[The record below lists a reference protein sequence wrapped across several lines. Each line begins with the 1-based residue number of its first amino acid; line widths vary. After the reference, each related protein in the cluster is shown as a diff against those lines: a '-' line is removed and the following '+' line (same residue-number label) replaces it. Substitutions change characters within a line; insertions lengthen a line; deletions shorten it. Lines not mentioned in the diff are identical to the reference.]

1 MPGMRK
7 PPFSV
12 FPVLLQESASRFPLE
27 LSAPQVPCSKAQPAG
42 FAQADSFLPFRSQL
56 KCHFL
61 RGSLDLCHSSHPRLF
76 FPLGG
81 TYHMAQQSH
90 FAACF
95 LVLLPLGLSSTPQ
108 GTLSGIT
115 APSRQPLNIFD

>member
-1 MPGMRK
+1 MRK

-12 FPVLLQESASRFPLE
+12 FPVLLQESARAPFPLE
-27 LSAPQVPCSKAQPAG
+27 LSARQVPCSKAQPAG
-42 FAQADSFLPFRSQL
+42 FSQAGSFLPFRSQL

-81 TYHMAQQSH
+81 TYHSAQQSH

-95 LVLLPLGLSSTPQ
+95 LVLLPLGLSSKPQ
-108 GTLSGIT
+108 GTSSGIT